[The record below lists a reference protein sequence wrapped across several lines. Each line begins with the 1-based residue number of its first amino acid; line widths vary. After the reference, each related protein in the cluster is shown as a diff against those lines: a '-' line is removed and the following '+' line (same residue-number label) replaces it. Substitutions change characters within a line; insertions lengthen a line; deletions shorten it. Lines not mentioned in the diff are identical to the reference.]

1 MMAQPLCC
9 VHIGAA
15 ARMISGLYCKMPS
28 HDDWLHCGQ
37 HVVCGT
43 RGDFLPHCYMC
54 LWEHAVCQ
62 AAQVC
67 SGPGCRQRFELS
79 RVGEPPTEGTP
90 EPQADTYRCSPYV
103 TCSQAVVAPQA
114 CWPCCLHLLQAN
126 CFSGLLG
133 LHAFQAAC
141 NVVSW
146 ADACHVSRQIAAA
159 QLPSWSAG
167 GRGAIRLCPCRTCT
181 R

>member
-1 MMAQPLCC
+1 
-9 VHIGAA
+9 
-15 ARMISGLYCKMPS
+15 
-28 HDDWLHCGQ
+28 
-37 HVVCGT
+37 
-43 RGDFLPHCYMC
+43 MC

-133 LHAFQAAC
+133 LLTAC
-141 NVVSW
+141 LSS
-146 ADACHVSRQIAAA
+146 CLQCRELGRRLSR
-159 QLPSWSAG
+159 LTSN
-167 GRGAIRLCPCRTCT
+167 RCRTAALLVCRWARCNQALPLSYLHALGLPLPENQLAVWEPRLQWEELQVGPTCT
-181 R
+181 V